1 MNVCIFHLEI
11 FILLLY
17 LVTNDLNVPSSLPL
31 VIISLCPSFRNR
43 KVQFETTR
51 PRHGPVLR
59 VVLAVGSVGN
69 PW

>member
-17 LVTNDLNVPSSLPL
+17 LVTRDLNVPSNLSLRF
-31 VIISLCPSFRNR
+31 ISLCPSFRNR
-43 KVQFETTR
+43 KVQLETSR
-51 PRHGPVLR
+51 PCYGPVL
-59 VVLAVGSVGN
+59 VVELMVESVGN